1 MQGTSRVGVAPCR
14 GIQLCIYF
22 EMSLNGPL
30 RFPAT
35 LLSLPSPRVAY
46 RKMKSSIFGMFFL
59 AAAVAVSTAETT
71 DTATPAT
78 ATDSDNSNIHAA
90 HSIVD
95 DTAAA
100 MTEVRVV
107 LPLNGLP

>member
-1 MQGTSRVGVAPCR
+1 
-14 GIQLCIYF
+14 
-22 EMSLNGPL
+22 
-30 RFPAT
+30 
-35 LLSLPSPRVAY
+35 
-46 RKMKSSIFGMFFL
+46 MKSSIFGMFFL